1 MRLGAPVP
9 TLQDPADWIAT
20 LRGLGYSA
28 AYCPVTE
35 KEPEDFA
42 KAFAKAA
49 READIV
55 IAEVGA
61 WSNPLS
67 PTEARRREAL
77 ALCQKRL
84 ALADAVGARCCV
96 NISGSRGEEPNG
108 NRAPHPDN
116 LTRNTFDLIVE
127 TVRAIIDAVKPVRAF
142 YTLEVHPWL
151 YPNSADSYLDL
162 IGAIDRPQFGVH
174 LDPVNLFSS
183 PERYYSNSV
192 VLRECFA
199 KLGPY
204 IKSCH
209 GKDTILRNQL
219 TIDIDEIRPGLG
231 ALDYRTFLR
240 ELSMLDP
247 DTPLM
252 LEHLLDDEYAPAADY
267 IRSVAREVG
276 VSIKTV

>member
-1 MRLGAPVP
+1 MRIGAPVP
-9 TLQDPADWIAT
+9 ALQDPAEWISM
-20 LRGLGYSA
+20 LRERCYSA

-35 KEPEDFA
+35 RQPADVVQ
-42 KAFAKAA
+42 AFAKAA
-49 READIV
+49 FEADIV

-67 PTEARRREAL
+67 PTASRRREAL
-77 ALCQKRL
+77 TLCQERL

-108 NRAPHPDN
+108 RRAPHPDN
-116 LTRNTFDLIVE
+116 LTRETFDLIVE
-127 TVRAIIDAVKPVRAF
+127 AVRAIIDAVKPVRAF

-162 IGAIDRPQFGVH
+162 IRAVDRSQFGVH
-174 LDPVNLFSS
+174 LDPVNILSS
-183 PERYYSNSV
+183 PERYYGNSAI
-192 VLRECFA
+192 LRECLG
-199 KLGPY
+199 KLGPH

-231 ALDYRTFLR
+231 ALDYHTFLR
-240 ELSMLDP
+240 ELDRLDP

-252 LEHLLDDEYAPAADY
+252 LEHLAEDEYPVAVEY
-267 IRSVAREVG
+267 IRSVAQEVG
-276 VSIKTV
+276 ATIKTV